1 MVIATIV
8 FLSIC
13 LIVSIVINFLLY
25 KAAQIQLH
33 KSRIYENWIFDLKT
47 DVEETY
53 LQIKDIDNKQWFQ
66 SEDDV
71 GEVFRSILDL
81 ITHLNER
88 TQEIEGEEN
97 Q

>member
-1 MVIATIV
+1 MVVVTIV

-13 LIVSIVINFLLY
+13 LIVSIVINNLLY
-25 KAAQIQLH
+25 KAAQIQLR
-33 KSRIYENWIFDLKT
+33 KSRIYENWIFDLKA
-47 DVEETY
+47 DVQETFFQMQD
-53 LQIKDIDNKQWFQ
+53 LDQRQMFEKD
-66 SEDDV
+66 DDV
-71 GEVFRSILDL
+71 GVLFQSVKDL

>member
-33 KSRIYENWIFDLKT
+33 KSWIYENWIFDLKS

-71 GEVFRSILDL
+71 GEVFRSITDL